1 MAKALT
7 LTKDNIVKSAVKL
20 INSEGWESL
29 NARSLAKH
37 IGISTKPL
45 YRIYGSM
52 DEIKSDVLAE
62 IYHQYDEFINS
73 KIDSKKALI
82 TLCIAYVE
90 FANDYK
96 NLFVS
101 LFLSDNLKWK
111 KIEDVF
117 DEKWNQSTI
126 INLVNKHSFSFEE
139 AKELFPGLKHGIINS
154 DYSIQDYATYKT
166 LLSECIE
173 KNPEVNEAFKKAG
186 VETHNSEEI
195 FNTYINKQPML
206 GFGKYYTGLKQYTA
220 EVLGI
225 SEKEAGEKLVITDNT
240 RNVLNKINMMV
251 MEQQISK
258 NEPLLQYHITTI
270 LKIIKQVL

>member
-1 MAKALT
+1 MAKALA
-7 LTKDNIVKSAVKL
+7 LTKENIVKSAVKL
-20 INSEGWESL
+20 VNSEGWEAL
-29 NARSLAKH
+29 NARGLAKH

-52 DEIKSDVLAE
+52 DEIKDDVLAE

-96 NLFVS
+96 NLFIS

-139 AKELFPGLKHGIINS
+139 AKELFLNMWLYSNGL
-154 DYSIQDYATYKT
+154 ATLIATNQIKLDEEKIMIRLVKVYK
-166 LLSECIE
+166 S
-173 KNPEVNEAFKKAG
+173 
-186 VETHNSEEI
+186 
-195 FNTYINKQPML
+195 
-206 GFGKYYTGLKQYTA
+206 
-220 EVLGI
+220 
-225 SEKEAGEKLVITDNT
+225 LV
-240 RNVLNKINMMV
+240 K
-251 MEQQISK
+251 
-258 NEPLLQYHITTI
+258 
-270 LKIIKQVL
+270 